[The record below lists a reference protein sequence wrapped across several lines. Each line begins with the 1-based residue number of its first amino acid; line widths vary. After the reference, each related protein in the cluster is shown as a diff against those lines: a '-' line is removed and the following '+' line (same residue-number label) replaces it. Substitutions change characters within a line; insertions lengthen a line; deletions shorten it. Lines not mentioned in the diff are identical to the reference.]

1 MSGWAQYTQ
10 NNNDWWKV
18 PNTTSPWM
26 TNTGTTN
33 SPAKPVT
40 PTPAPA
46 AKPGSAE
53 YTAQTVALQAANAQR
68 AKDIVALAETQRS
81 NRDSEL
87 TLQDRRNQGYKKANR
102 SASVQQN
109 KAGAGN
115 ISAMS
120 TNQAAVYRINVGKST
135 GG

>member
-1 MSGWAQYTQ
+1 MSGWAQYT
-10 NNNDWWKV
+10 NDNWWKS
-18 PNTTSPWM
+18 PTTNGWGITPA
-26 TNTGTTN
+26 TTN

-40 PTPAPA
+40 PTPVPAVA
-46 AKPGSAE
+46 AKPGSAAYAAE
-53 YTAQTVALQAANAQR
+53 TKALQDANAQR
-68 AKDIVALAETQRS
+68 AKDIVALAETQRG

-87 TLQDRRNQGYKKANR
+87 TLQDRRNQGSKKANR

-115 ISAMS
+115 ISGMS
-120 TNQAAVYRINVGKST
+120 TNQAAIYKINVGKST

>member
-1 MSGWAQYTQ
+1 MSGWAQYNSG
-10 NNNDWWKV
+10 NNWWQT
-18 PNTTSPWM
+18 P
-26 TNTGTTN
+26 TNGWGKPST
-33 SPAKPVT
+33 PAKPVTPVTPT

-53 YTAQTVALQAANAQR
+53 YTAQTVALQNANAQR
-68 AKDIVALAETQRS
+68 AKDIVALAETQRG

-87 TLQDRRNQGYKKANR
+87 TLQDRRNQGSKKANR

-115 ISAMS
+115 ISGMS
-120 TNQAAVYRINVGKST
+120 TNQVAVNRINVGKST